1 MINIINKLSLLFFNR
16 NNKVQDNI
24 THHKSYADLKINK
37 QRLYEKWCKKEKWL
51 LYDEGILLL
60 LSINPSEK
68 HTLNEESINRVNDLK
83 NHANECV
90 KKNLLSVV
98 DINKPENNWEVKP
111 VDLYRWATISRIP
124 IPDEFNTLMMFIT
137 QTIKVSNQDNNFIDY
152 ENSEDKS
159 NQLEKEIILGAAT
172 SLLINSPEIC
182 RDKYGNIDCKVIVSK
197 IIENKK
203 YWFGECKLNI
213 SEHKMVNLLEKY
225 ARISEVVN

>member
-16 NNKVQDNI
+16 NNKTRNNI
-24 THHKSYADLKINK
+24 TVHKNCDDLKIKK
-37 QRLYEKWCKKEKWL
+37 QKLFEKWCKKEKWL
-51 LYDEGILLL
+51 LYNEGILLL

-68 HTLNEESINRVNDLK
+68 QTLNEDLMNRVNELK
-83 NHANECV
+83 NHANECI

-98 DINKPENNWEVKP
+98 DIKKPENSWEVKP
-111 VDLYRWATISRIP
+111 LDLYRWATISRIP
-124 IPDEFNTLMMFIT
+124 IPDELSTLMMFIT
-137 QTIKVSNQDNNFIDY
+137 QTIKVSNQDNNLVNY
-152 ENSEDKS
+152 ENSEDKL

-182 RDKYGNIDCKVIVSK
+182 RDNDGNIDCKVIVSK

-213 SEHKMVNLLEKY
+213 SEKRMVNLLEKY
-225 ARISEVVN
+225 ARISEVLH